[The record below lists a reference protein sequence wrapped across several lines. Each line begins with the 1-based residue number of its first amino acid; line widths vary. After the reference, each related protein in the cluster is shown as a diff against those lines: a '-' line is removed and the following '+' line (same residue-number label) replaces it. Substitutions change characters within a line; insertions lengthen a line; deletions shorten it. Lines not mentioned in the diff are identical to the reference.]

1 MIRSTQGTIAR
12 RRAARRAEI
21 RELFIEYEEDPTV
34 ENGIAAI
41 VAVLDPTDEV

>member
-1 MIRSTQGTIAR
+1 MVISRLGVIERRSRAR
-12 RRAARRAEI
+12 EAEI

-41 VAVLDPTDEV
+41 VAVLDTKD